1 MLFNP
6 FKTVGGGGVGG
17 LWAVSK
23 VESLAE
29 SALPFGVYPAGKFQ
43 LHFTCGF
50 DFRQASILASILHK
64 FIVKFSS
71 LINP

>member
-6 FKTVGGGGVGG
+6 FKTVGGGGGVGG

-29 SALPFGVYPAGKFQ
+29 STLPFGVYPAGKFQ

-50 DFRQASILASILHK
+50 DFRH
-64 FIVKFSS
+64 S
-71 LINP
+71 L

>member
-6 FKTVGGGGVGG
+6 FKTVGGGGG

-29 SALPFGVYPAGKFQ
+29 RALPSGVYPAGKFQ

-50 DFRQASILASILHK
+50 DFRH
-64 FIVKFSS
+64 S
-71 LINP
+71 L